1 MRFGSTSASQR
12 WAPKLALIALFAVL
26 CATATYWALQLL
38 APRAAIAPG
47 GSMVDSRKAPDLT
60 AASRLF
66 GTVAS
71 ESAQAEVVASNIKV
85 LGVAAS
91 TNRGSA
97 VLAMDGQPARAFGV
111 GERIDDRTTLR
122 EVRPD
127 VVVIEQG
134 GSRIELRAP
143 DRPDVALLSA
153 GPASSNSASPGAAP
167 VGISPMAPL
176 RSNSQGSQASRPA
189 ASVRPS
195 TPTLPPAGPYGADA
209 AVQDGAAEDTT
220 SPDNAADNASG
231 QPADSGTGVA
241 AGTDS

>member
-26 CATATYWALQLL
+26 CATATYWVLQLL

-71 ESAQAEVVASNIKV
+71 EGAQAEVVASNIKV

-97 VLAMDGQPARAFGV
+97 VLAIDGQPAKAFGV
-111 GERIDDRTTLR
+111 GERIDDRTVLR
-122 EVRPD
+122 EVRAD

-153 GPASSNSASPGAAP
+153 GPASSNNASPGAAP
-167 VGISPMAPL
+167 VGISPMAP
-176 RSNSQGSQASRPA
+176 SGPTHA
-189 ASVRPS
+189 ATTHARTSTTQVRTAVATSESVVWTPS
-195 TPTLPPAGPYGADA
+195 LPRIA
-209 AVQDGAAEDTT
+209 T
-220 SPDNAADNASG
+220 SPANSAEPHAAITHIVRCRLSPPNEIIC
-231 QPADSGTGVA
+231 
-241 AGTDS
+241 